1 MKKLAILLTIV
12 SQLVALKQGYAQA
25 TANGPRVLVVMAHPD
40 DESTFAV
47 TLYKIAKEQH
57 GIVDL
62 FVITNGEAGYK
73 YATLAESYYGLELT
87 DEKTGRASLPRIRK
101 RELVNAGHILGVN
114 EYYFIDQKDAH
125 YTLNEREPLD
135 TNWNVNVVN
144 SRLRQV
150 LTNNHYDF
158 VFTLL
163 PEATTHGAH
172 KAAALIA
179 LNTVAKLPAGNRPVI
194 LGAATCNNADTATRF
209 SVCAGYVQTRTITD
223 TANFNVDRTA
233 SFSYKN
239 RVNYK
244 VIANWEIAEHKSQG
258 VTQMTMNNGDTED
271 FWYFAVNGN
280 AGLQKTRALFRALSY
295 TPYLPKTYQDV
306 RPVYSKSK

>member
-1 MKKLAILLTIV
+1 MKKLAVLLTV
-12 SQLVALKQGYAQA
+12 VFYWGELKQGNAQA
-25 TANGPRVLVVMAHPD
+25 TAVGPRVLVVMAHPD
-40 DESTFAV
+40 DESTFSV
-47 TLYKIAKEQH
+47 TLYKITKEQH

-62 FVITNGEAGYK
+62 LVITNGEAGYK
-73 YATLAESYYGLELT
+73 YATLAETYYSIELT
-87 DEKTGRASLPRIRK
+87 DEKTGRANLPHIRK

-114 EYYFIDQKDAH
+114 NYYFIDQKDAH
-125 YTLNEREPLD
+125 YTLNEKEPLD
-135 TNWNVNVVN
+135 TSWNINMVNN
-144 SRLRQV
+144 RLHQV

-179 LNTVAKLPAGNRPVI
+179 LNAIATLPVNNRPVI
-194 LGAATCNNADTATRF
+194 LGAATRNKADTAIRF
-209 SVCAGYVQTRTITD
+209 TGYGDYAQTIPLTD
-223 TANFNVDRTA
+223 TANFKVDRTA

-258 VTQMTMNNGDTED
+258 VTQMTMNNGDVED
-271 FWYFAVNGN
+271 FWYFAVNGK
-280 AGLQKTRALFRALSY
+280 AGLQKTKALFRALSY
-295 TPYLPKTYQDV
+295 TPYLPKTYQDTN
-306 RPVYSKSK
+306 PVYSKSK